1 MAAALLHSATNR
13 PRERFWV
20 VICEKAKDMIQ
31 REWFPGGD
39 PSRHWLRK
47 RESIAISWWDEPGRS
62 GGASR
67 DEQVEMSKPVGSQL
81 PEGAV
86 PQRSPLQLAK
96 KKGCKQQKCSKWK
109 GGKCRCGRE

>member
-1 MAAALLHSATNR
+1 MAAQRRIDCNKLVWTNAAG
-13 PRERFWV
+13 PE
-20 VICEKAKDMIQ
+20 
-31 REWFPGGD
+31 
-39 PSRHWLRK
+39 
-47 RESIAISWWDEPGRS
+47 
-62 GGASR
+62 
-67 DEQVEMSKPVGSQL
+67 EQAEMSKPVGSQL